1 MIKKIR
7 KHIRKHINRKKLEKI
22 KKFTNPD
29 VIKYTF
35 YSIGAIISIAI
46 QIINRTFKIKN
57 FISNDYIS
65 SFLFIVFCGG
75 VGELIGYK
83 LTKGI
88 NEDILKLEI
97 DYKKLVSTYQKDKNR
112 MVIYKEQNGN
122 EITIPVIKL
131 YERKI
136 NDFPTPLK

>member
-22 KKFTNPD
+22 KKFTNPY

-57 FISNDYIS
+57 FRRS
-65 SFLFIVFCGG
+65 
-75 VGELIGYK
+75 K
-83 LTKGI
+83 LTCGCGWTIRLYVGKKTHFFMVCGWTI
-88 NEDILKLEI
+88 N
-97 DYKKLVSTYQKDKNR
+97 
-112 MVIYKEQNGN
+112 
-122 EITIPVIKL
+122 
-131 YERKI
+131 
-136 NDFPTPLK
+136 